1 MSLAPSFCLSLS
13 RMQNEDRFAGKLKLI
28 KFRFLLGR
36 PQPSPLTLISVP
48 VQRHKMN
55 WSRCSAAA
63 VDRPTRRLTGTNAIS
78 AEEGVLFL
86 DDNPRCSSSPPSSST
101 RVSHV
106 CPCALLLH
114 CSLEQKMG
122 HKKMF
127 NGPEGNQRR
136 SDKQNFGFL
145 ANGAANRQAATNGNS
160 STAISVCNTL
170 LLMVFYVYVSRE
182 T

>member
-63 VDRPTRRLTGTNAIS
+63 AVDRPTRRLTGTNAIS

-86 DDNPRCSSSPPSSST
+86 DDNPRCSSSPSYHRQPVCHTCVLVHYYYIAASNKRWAT
-101 RVSHV
+101 RR
-106 CPCALLLH
+106 
-114 CSLEQKMG
+114 CSMG
-122 HKKMF
+122 
-127 NGPEGNQRR
+127 RR
-136 SDKQNFGFL
+136 AIS
-145 ANGAANRQAATNGNS
+145 GAATSRTSASSPTGRPTGRRQPTEIVLRRYRY
-160 STAISVCNTL
+160 AILC
-170 LLMVFYVYVSRE
+170 Y
-182 T
+182 